1 MRDLVFVF
9 SLTFPSG
16 YKYTPQLEHNWEKEN
31 LTTAELVRVTR
42 YTLRSVHKSLMRKG
56 HCVLKSG
63 K

>member
-1 MRDLVFVF
+1 MFLF

-42 YTLRSVHKSLMRKG
+42 YTLGSVHKSLMHKEHR
-56 HCVLKSG
+56 VLKSG